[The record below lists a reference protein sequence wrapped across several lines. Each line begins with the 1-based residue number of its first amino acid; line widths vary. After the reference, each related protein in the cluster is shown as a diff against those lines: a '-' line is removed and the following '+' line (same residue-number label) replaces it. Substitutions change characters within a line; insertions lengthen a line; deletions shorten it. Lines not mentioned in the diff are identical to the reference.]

1 MNEFEIEWWQRVR
14 EDSINAIQSPEIES
28 DQVEE
33 ISDDDGSNDQNDELE
48 QESIGLKEII
58 TMLDKIKPYPAFDDD
73 SQYIL
78 SSISKWIEDLQLKSR
93 KQSSL
98 NPFMTEAVI
107 I

>member
-78 SSISKWIEDLQLKSR
+78 PSISKWMDLQLKCR